1 MSYKWVITDIFTS
14 YKGRKG
20 FQPDHGILP
29 LEKWITGFKFG
40 KNFKEGPMISVWLV
54 PGDHNHTHEL
64 TGEGAKLGKELWNGD
79 ENCRKMSI
87 FDLNLP
93 FLKHKLDI

>member
-1 MSYKWVITDIFTS
+1 MFWTAHRASKFLFAWSDIVPFYTLIELVMSHKWVITDIFTS

-20 FQPDHGILP
+20 LQTDHGILP

-54 PGDHNHTHEL
+54 PGDHNHTY
-64 TGEGAKLGKELWNGD
+64 
-79 ENCRKMSI
+79 
-87 FDLNLP
+87 
-93 FLKHKLDI
+93 